1 MAKPDLKTYRD
12 RMDKSVSA
20 LKEEFN
26 GLRTGRANTTADSSF
41 GAAALACGDCAARC
55 ARDASTNDGAGAAA
69 HFLTDHVTQRATQA
83 TAQRLSGT
91 RSLLLQLSAGAAL
104 GLVVLYGV
112 AFAESPL
119 AHNAAHDVRH
129 VTVKPC
135 H

>member
-1 MAKPDLKTYRD
+1 MNA
-12 RMDKSVSA
+12 
-20 LKEEFN
+20 
-26 GLRTGRANTTADSSF
+26 SS
-41 GAAALACGDCAARC
+41 
-55 ARDASTNDGAGAAA
+55 ASTTTLTAGTSA
-69 HFLTDHVTQRATQA
+69 
-83 TAQRLSGT
+83 S
-91 RSLLLQLSAGAAL
+91 RSLLLQLAAGAAL

>member
-1 MAKPDLKTYRD
+1 MSTSTTLTNLA
-12 RMDKSVSA
+12 SQSA
-20 LKEEFN
+20 QLT
-26 GLRTGRANTTADSSF
+26 LS
-41 GAAALACGDCAARC
+41 AARPLL
-55 ARDASTNDGAGAAA
+55 AA
-69 HFLTDHVTQRATQA
+69 
-83 TAQRLSGT
+83 
-91 RSLLLQLSAGAAL
+91 AAL

>member
-1 MAKPDLKTYRD
+1 MNA
-12 RMDKSVSA
+12 SSA
-20 LKEEFN
+20 SAFSAFLP
-26 GLRTGRANTTADSSF
+26 
-41 GAAALACGDCAARC
+41 
-55 ARDASTNDGAGAAA
+55 ASA
-69 HFLTDHVTQRATQA
+69 
-83 TAQRLSGT
+83 T
-91 RSLLLQLSAGAAL
+91 RSTLLQLAAGAAL

>member
-1 MAKPDLKTYRD
+1 MT
-12 RMDKSVSA
+12 S
-20 LKEEFN
+20 
-26 GLRTGRANTTADSSF
+26 TTAVTTTTT
-41 GAAALACGDCAARC
+41 
-55 ARDASTNDGAGAAA
+55 ASTSTALLRPLIAA
-69 HFLTDHVTQRATQA
+69 
-83 TAQRLSGT
+83 
-91 RSLLLQLSAGAAL
+91 AAL

>member
-1 MAKPDLKTYRD
+1 MNA
-12 RMDKSVSA
+12 SSA
-20 LKEEFN
+20 SPTSL
-26 GLRTGRANTTADSSF
+26 
-41 GAAALACGDCAARC
+41 
-55 ARDASTNDGAGAAA
+55 
-69 HFLTDHVTQRATQA
+69 VT
-83 TAQRLSGT
+83 SGSAT
-91 RSLLLQLSAGAAL
+91 RSLLLQLAAGAAL